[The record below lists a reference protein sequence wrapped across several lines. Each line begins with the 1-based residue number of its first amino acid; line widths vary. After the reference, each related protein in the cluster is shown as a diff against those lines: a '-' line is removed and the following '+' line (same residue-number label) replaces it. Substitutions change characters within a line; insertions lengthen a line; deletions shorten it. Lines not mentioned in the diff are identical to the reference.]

1 VFYLWGMSTTEG
13 AANAAE
19 KGKLQAL
26 RERAKYLDSL
36 GYPVIQ
42 TGKDGDPKRPLKVGW
57 NKNFARNPETIDRWE
72 WPSVEGAGIAIVPE
86 GRVVAIDIDA
96 PNKEGGPDAS
106 LTEMYFNELNTTF
119 SLLVHAWK
127 EKTPNGGYHIVV
139 RAAPDIPISKLAT
152 QATGKFGVKI
162 ELKCDR
168 RHSLVVAPTEVKGIP
183 YETKH
188 GPVPVTALP
197 EMGIDF
203 FEHLGLLPQPK
214 APPKKRVDGEGVG
227 ASFANSLL
235 HEARQVIETAVKG
248 NRNNSVNKAFFYLGR
263 VKAILGDRFEE
274 VYAELYNRCKEK
286 LVGPDFPESELRRTA
301 KSGLKAG
308 ELEPLDPQKE
318 VFLITPRDLA
328 AIVLRERGDDI
339 AYIEGIGWH
348 VWNGRYWQRMPKERG
363 IAAIID
369 EVLIEKYKVWRE
381 AADPTDEDYIKW
393 LKKIGRAIG
402 DPDYLEKI
410 QRAILKVNVDGK
422 SRFIPQENIP
432 KPEEK
437 GHLLAVANGVLD
449 LRTGELHPHVQF
461 KSKYLFWGLETP
473 YNPNARAPLFVAA
486 MRTWGAGDAEWVAYM
501 QWVLGS
507 FLTGDVSAQK
517 MFIFYGHTANGK
529 STLIR
534 IVAEILENYAE
545 LAPWDLFKKHKKDT
559 HPSMYMTLFDK
570 RMVYRPDFPEK
581 TPLDEE
587 LIKSQ
592 TGDPISGRYMREDY
606 VRFDPTHKAVI
617 ATNDLPRVTGSEE
630 AVFRRVVPIPF
641 RVTFNKSRRLDP
653 HFLEKLRREK
663 AGILRWL
670 VEGAKMYLN
679 DPKREPPKAI
689 GNLWEAYQR
698 REDPVASFVATCIEA
713 APGEGVK
720 RADVYQAFERYWEYR
735 FGKGVKPPTPNSFT
749 IKFKKVANPEEG
761 IVNRERGY
769 LNIKVR
775 PVWEDLDEKILLE
788 EKNADDLP
796 ATLFSVPKEPEL
808 PLYIEET
815 AKAGERLQELF
826 TAISQSEVAPLR
838 KLSLYLSALH
848 ALTYAEIGAYNGAI
862 LYLGGTPK
870 HTTPTPKEGLAVLQ
884 QVIQDIEGSLNGEEV
899 ALAPLPIPPQSG
911 GRTALST
918 PPTPEM
924 AERYRAIEEIRR
936 AIRELERAIKGEEPP
951 DPTPTP
957 DGDPEPPA
965 GPAPDHTPGEG
976 EPNLEFVSDASR
988 LPDLEERLQKE
999 DAVGWDLET
1008 ANHDPEKR
1016 GALHPSEGRARLF
1029 SLYLPTEN
1037 TAYLIDL
1044 DRVPEAWRLLAK
1056 AKKIVGHNLIFD
1068 LSFAAANGAYI
1079 AHPKERLWDTK
1090 IAEKLL
1096 DCKEYSEPRRHSLK
1110 ELASKVGIWLNKE
1123 HQTANWGGRLTDDML
1138 HYAAMDA
1145 YAAYMV
1151 YLSQRERI
1159 AAEGLAK
1166 AMAIE
1171 MGALPAIAAMR
1182 AWGVGVDGDAVKRD
1196 WDAHL
1201 AEVGELEKEL
1211 EPYGREVEPSLNL
1224 GERLNW
1230 NRLELIK
1237 KVLHRHGIQVEST
1250 SEEALAPHKNHPFV
1264 AALLKW
1270 REATK
1275 RGKLLAGLL
1284 EPARR
1289 GGRIYADWDPLGAG
1303 TGRMTCSSPNLQQ
1316 TPHELRAYI
1325 KPREGCVLVKADFS
1339 QIELRIAAALAKDRR
1354 MLQAFREGTD
1364 LHRLTASLILSKPI
1378 DQVAKEERQLAK
1390 ALNFGLL
1397 YGMGAA
1403 GLQTYAATQYGVSLS
1418 LERAREYRQKFFR
1431 TYPGLAKWH
1440 RDTDRTLREAE
1451 SRGEGGVVVETLA
1464 GRKRW
1469 VYADALTAALNTP
1482 VQGTGADGLKAAVAV
1497 LYKRFLERGLWGEVR
1512 IVLLVHD
1519 EVVLEAP
1526 EPLAVVATHLLTEA
1540 MREGMEAVVKG
1551 VPIEVEAGIYADWG
1565 QTLHPLHE
1573 AWERFAKIPEGHPVR
1588 EAILKGEDPDPE
1600 AAGDFLTDYWRIK
1613 ELLNGENTELP
1624 F

>member
-1 VFYLWGMSTTEG
+1 MFYLWGMSTTEG

-19 KGKLQAL
+19 KDKLQAL
-26 RERAKYLDSL
+26 RERGKYLRQI
-36 GYPVIQ
+36 GYWVIQ
-42 TGKDGDPKRPLKVGW
+42 TGGGGNPKIPLKEGW
-57 NKNFARNPETIDRWE
+57 NKNFTQKPETIDGWE
-72 WPSVEGAGIAIVPE
+72 WPSVEGAGIAIVPD
-86 GRVVAIDIDA
+86 GPVVAIDIDP

-106 LTEMYFNELNTTF
+106 LTEMYFNELNATF
-119 SLLVHAWK
+119 PLLAHAWK

-139 RAAPDIPISKLAT
+139 RAAPDIPISKLAK
-152 QATGKFGVKI
+152 QATGEYGVKI

-183 YETKH
+183 YETLH
-188 GPVPVTALP
+188 GPVPVASLP
-197 EMGIDF
+197 EMGKDF
-203 FEHLGLLPQPK
+203 FGHLGLLPQPK
-214 APPKKRVDGEGVG
+214 TPPKKRVDGEGVAVG
-227 ASFANSLL
+227 FVNSLL
-235 HEARQVIETAVKG
+235 HEARQLIETAVKG

-263 VKAILGDRFEE
+263 VKVILGDRFEE
-274 VYAELYNRCKEK
+274 VYAELYNRCKER

-301 KSGLKAG
+301 KSGLEAG
-308 ELEPLDPQKE
+308 EREALDPQEE
-318 VFLITPRDLA
+318 VFLITPRNLA
-328 AIVLRERGDDI
+328 AVVLRERGDDI
-339 AYIEGIGWH
+339 VYIGGIGWH

-369 EVLIEKYKVWRE
+369 EVLNEKYKVWLE
-381 AADPTDEDYIKW
+381 AADPGNEAYIKW
-393 LKKIGRAIG
+393 LKSLGRAIG

-410 QRAILKVNVDGK
+410 QRVILKVNVDGK
-422 SRFIPQENIP
+422 SRFMPQKDLP
-432 KPEEK
+432 KPKEK
-437 GHLLAVANGVLD
+437 GHLLPVANGVLD
-449 LRTGELHPHVQF
+449 LRTGELHPHEQF

-473 YNPNARAPLFVAA
+473 YDPNARAPHFEMA
-486 MRTWGAGDAEWVAYM
+486 MRTWGAGDAEWVDYM

-507 FLTGDVSAQK
+507 LLTGDVSAQK
-517 MFIFYGHTANGK
+517 MYIFYGNTANGK
-529 STLIR
+529 STSIL

-545 LAPWDLFKKHKKDT
+545 RAPSDLFKKHKKDT
-559 HPSMYMTLFDK
+559 HPSMYMILFDK
-570 RMVYRPDFPEK
+570 RMVYMPDFPEK

-592 TGDPISGRYMREDY
+592 TGDPISGRYMRENY
-606 VRFDPTHKAVI
+606 VTFPPTHKAVI
-617 ATNDLPRVTGSEE
+617 ATNDLPRITGSEE

-663 AGILRWL
+663 PGILRWL

-698 REDPVASFVATCIEA
+698 REDPVASFVAACIEA
-713 APGEGVK
+713 APGEGVT
-720 RADVYQAFERYWEYR
+720 RAEVYQAFERYWEYR

-749 IKFKKVANPEEG
+749 IKFKKVATPEEG

-769 LNIKVR
+769 LNIRVR
-775 PVWEDLDEKILLE
+775 PVWEDQEEKILLE
-788 EKNADDLP
+788 VKNADELP

-815 AKAGERLQELF
+815 AKAAERLHELYLQL
-826 TAISQSEVAPLR
+826 TQRNGDGVEALKWGMRGLQASVYAYWAVLSEGEPLR
-838 KLSLYLSALH
+838 VADRE
-848 ALTYAEIGAYNGAI
+848 YAS
-862 LYLGGTPK
+862 
-870 HTTPTPKEGLAVLQ
+870 PTPKEGLAVVQRVVQELER
-884 QVIQDIEGSLNGEEV
+884 VLNGEEV
-899 ALAPLPIPPQSG
+899 ALEPL
-911 GRTALST
+911 
-918 PPTPEM
+918 
-924 AERYRAIEEIRR
+924 Y
-936 AIRELERAIKGEEPP
+936 ELP
-951 DPTPTP
+951 DLPDLPDPTP
-957 DGDPEPPA
+957 DGDPEPPG
-965 GPAPDHTPGEG
+965 GPAPDHPPGEG
-976 EPNLEFVSDASR
+976 EPKVEFVSDASR
-988 LPDLEERLQKE
+988 LPDLEERLQRE

-1008 ANHDPEKR
+1008 VAHPGVKD
-1016 GALHPSEGRARLF
+1016 GALHPATGRARLF
-1029 SLYLPTEN
+1029 TLYLPTEN

-1044 DRVPEAWRLLAK
+1044 DGVPEAWRLLAK

-1079 AHPKERLWDTK
+1079 AHPKKRLWDTK

-1096 DCKEYSEPRRHSLK
+1096 DCKEYSEPHRHSLK

-1145 YAAYMV
+1145 YAAYRV
-1151 YLSQRERI
+1151 YLSQWERI
-1159 AAEGLAK
+1159 AGAGLGR

-1182 AWGVGVDGDAVKRD
+1182 AWGVGVDGDALEKAWEASKADMER
-1196 WDAHL
+1196 
-1201 AEVGELEKEL
+1201 LEKEL
-1211 EPYGREVEPSLNL
+1211 EPYGREVEPSLNV

-1237 KVLHRHGIQVEST
+1237 KVLHRQGLPADET
-1250 SEEALAPHKNHPFV
+1250 KEEALAPYKDHPFV

-1270 REATK
+1270 REAKK
-1275 RGKLLAGLL
+1275 RKELLADLL
-1284 EPARR
+1284 TPLKAD
-1289 GGRIYADWDPLGAG
+1289 GRIYADWHALGAG
-1303 TGRMTCSSPNLQQ
+1303 TGRMTCKTPNLQQ
-1316 TPHELRAYI
+1316 TPHALRAYI

-1378 DQVAKEERQLAK
+1378 DRVAKEERQLAK

-1397 YGMGAA
+1397 YGMGAE
-1403 GLQTYAATQYGVSLS
+1403 GLKTYAATQYGVSLS
-1418 LERAREYRQKFFR
+1418 LERAREYREKFFA

-1440 RDTDRTLREAE
+1440 RDTGRTLREAK
-1451 SRGEGGVVVETLA
+1451 SRGEGGIVVETLA

-1469 VYADALTAALNTP
+1469 VPEDALTAALNTP

-1497 LYKRFLERGLWGEVR
+1497 LYKRLLERGLWGEVR

-1519 EVVLEAP
+1519 EVVVEAP

-1540 MREGMEAVVKG
+1540 MREGMEAIVKG

-1565 QTLHPLHE
+1565 QTRHPLNE
-1573 AWERFAKIPEGHPVR
+1573 AWVHFAKLPEGHPVR

-1600 AAGDFLTDYWRIK
+1600 AAGDYLIDAWIVKAALRGGDI
-1613 ELLNGENTELP
+1613 EPP

>member
-1 VFYLWGMSTTEG
+1 MLTTMT
-13 AANAAE
+13 AADAV
-19 KGKLQAL
+19 KGGKLQAL
-26 RERAKYLDSL
+26 RERAKYLVEI
-36 GYPVIQ
+36 GYGVIQ
-42 TGKDGDPKRPLKVGW
+42 TGKDGDPKRPLKKGW
-57 NKNFARNPETIDRWE
+57 NKNFTRKPETIDGWE
-72 WPSVEGAGIAIVPE
+72 WESEEGAGIAIVPD
-86 GRVVAIDIDA
+86 GPVVAIDIDS
-96 PNKEGGPDAS
+96 PNKEGGPDDPHAELYFKELTS
-106 LTEMYFNELNTTF
+106 LFP
-119 SLLVHAWK
+119 LLAHAWK
-127 EKTPNGGYHIVV
+127 EKTPNGGFHIVV
-139 RAAPDIPISKLAT
+139 RAAPDVPISKLNTAGP
-152 QATGKFGVKI
+152 GKYGAKV

-168 RHSLVVAPTEVKGIP
+168 RHSLVVAPTEVKARP
-183 YETKH
+183 YETLH
-188 GPVPVTALP
+188 GPVPVAGLP
-197 EMGIDF
+197 EMGNEF
-203 FEHLGLLPQPK
+203 FEYLGLLPQPK
-214 APPKKRVDGEGVG
+214 TPPKKRADGEGV
-227 ASFANSLL
+227 AVSFANSLL
-235 HEARQVIETAVKG
+235 HEARQLIETAVKG

-274 VYAELYNRCKEK
+274 VYTELYNRCKEK

-301 KSGLKAG
+301 KSGLQAG
-308 ELEPLDPQKE
+308 EREALDPQEE
-318 VFLITPRDLA
+318 VFLITPRNLA

-339 AYIEGIGWH
+339 VYIEGIGWH

-369 EVLIEKYKVWRE
+369 EVLNEKYKVWRE
-381 AADPTDEDYIKW
+381 AADPGDEDYIKW
-393 LKKIGRAIG
+393 LKSLERAIG

-422 SRFIPQENIP
+422 SRFMPQEKIP

-437 GHLLAVANGVLD
+437 GHLLPVANGVLD
-449 LRTGELHPHVQF
+449 LRTVELHPHEQF

-473 YNPNARAPLFVAA
+473 YIPNARAPHFEAA
-486 MRTWGAGDAEWVAYM
+486 MRTWGAGDAEWVDYM

-517 MFIFYGHTANGK
+517 MFIFYGNTANGK

-545 LAPWDLFKKHKKDT
+545 RAPSDLFKKHKKDT

-570 RMVYRPDFPEK
+570 RMVYMPDFPEK

-592 TGDPISGRYMREDY
+592 TGDFISGRYMRGDY
-606 VRFDPTHKAVI
+606 VKFDPTHKAVI

-641 RVTFNKSRRLDP
+641 RVTFNQSRRLDP
-653 HFLEKLRREK
+653 HFLDKLRREK
-663 AGILRWL
+663 PGILRWL

-679 DPKREPPKAI
+679 DPKREPPKAV

-698 REDPVASFVATCIEA
+698 REDPVAAFVAACIEA
-713 APGEGVK
+713 APGAGVT
-720 RADVYQAFERYWEYR
+720 RAEVYQAFERYWEYR

-749 IKFKKVANPEEG
+749 IKFKKVATPDEG

-769 LNIKVR
+769 LNIRVR
-775 PVWEDLDEKILLE
+775 PVWEDQEEKILLE
-788 EKNADDLP
+788 VKNADELP

-815 AKAGERLQELF
+815 AKAAERLHELYVQL
-826 TAISQSEVAPLR
+826 TQRDGTGLEALKWGMRGLQASVYAYWAALSEGEPVRVADR
-838 KLSLYLSALH
+838 E
-848 ALTYAEIGAYNGAI
+848 YAS
-862 LYLGGTPK
+862 
-870 HTTPTPKEGLAVLQ
+870 PTPKEGLAVVQRVVQEL
-884 QVIQDIEGSLNGEEV
+884 ERTLNGEEV
-899 ALAPLPIPPQSG
+899 ALEPL
-911 GRTALST
+911 
-918 PPTPEM
+918 
-924 AERYRAIEEIRR
+924 Y
-936 AIRELERAIKGEEPP
+936 ELP
-951 DPTPTP
+951 DLPDLPDPTP
-957 DGDPEPPA
+957 DGDPA
-965 GPAPDHTPGEG
+965 PAPDHTPGEG
-976 EPNLEFVSDASR
+976 EPKVEFVSDASR
-988 LPDLEERLQKE
+988 LPDLEERLQRE

-1008 ANHDPEKR
+1008 VGHPGALG
-1016 GALHPSEGRARLF
+1016 GALHPATGRARLF
-1029 SLYLPTEN
+1029 TLYLPTEN

-1044 DRVPEAWRLLAK
+1044 DGVPDAWRLLAK
-1056 AKKIVGHNLIFD
+1056 AKKIVGHNLTFD

-1079 AHPKERLWDTK
+1079 ANPKERLWDTM

-1110 ELASKVGIWLNKE
+1110 ELAAKVGIQLNKE
-1123 HQTANWGGRLTDDML
+1123 HQTADWSGLLTWDML
-1138 HYAAMDA
+1138 RYAAMDA
-1145 YAAYMV
+1145 YAAYKV

-1159 AAEGLAK
+1159 AGEGLGR

-1182 AWGVGVDGDAVKRD
+1182 AWGVGVDGEAVKRD
-1196 WDAHL
+1196 WEAHL
-1201 AEVGELEKEL
+1201 AEVRELEKEL
-1211 EPYGREVEPSLNL
+1211 ETYGREVEPSLNL

-1237 KVLHRHGIQVEST
+1237 KVLHRQGLPADET
-1250 SEEALAPHKNHPFV
+1250 NEEALAPYKDHPFV
-1264 AALLKW
+1264 ATLLKW
-1270 REATK
+1270 REVTK

-1284 EPARR
+1284 DPSRR
-1289 GGRIYADWDPLGAG
+1289 GGRIYADWDALGAG

-1364 LHRLTASLILSKPI
+1364 LHRLTASQVLSKPI
-1378 DQVAKEERQLAK
+1378 DRVAKEERQLAK

-1397 YGMGAA
+1397 YGMGAE
-1403 GLQTYAATQYGVSLS
+1403 GLKTYAATQYGVSLP
-1418 LERAREYRQKFFR
+1418 LERATEYREKFFA

-1440 RDTDRTLREAE
+1440 RETGRTLREAK
-1451 SRGEGGVVVETLA
+1451 SRGEGGIIVETLA

-1469 VYADALTAALNTP
+1469 VEGLTAALNTP

-1497 LYKRFLERGLWGEVR
+1497 LYKRLLERGLWGEVR

-1519 EVVLEAP
+1519 EVVVEAP
-1526 EPLAVVATHLLTEA
+1526 IPLAIEATHLLTEA

-1551 VPIEVEAGIYADWG
+1551 VPIEVEAGIYSDWG
-1565 QTLHPLHE
+1565 QTLHPLNN
-1573 AWERFAKIPEGHPVR
+1573 A
-1588 EAILKGEDPDPE
+1588 
-1600 AAGDFLTDYWRIK
+1600 
-1613 ELLNGENTELP
+1613 LLNGENTELP